1 MAKVKNERILMLVES
16 PNKVKSLKQ
25 FLPENYV
32 VMASVG
38 HICRIND
45 SGLYNMGID
54 PINNFKIDFKISPD
68 KKEVV
73 DKLKEQVKFADKVIL
88 ASDPD
93 REGEAIA
100 YHLKN
105 FLKIA
110 DDKYE
115 RVTYNEI
122 TKKAVM
128 EALNNPRKIDMQLVN
143 AALDR
148 SCRDKIV
155 GYRLSGIARNNVNAR
170 SVGNCQSPGLGMIV
184 DLEEEIENFKP
195 ETYFE
200 LYLHFTKN
208 NVEFKAKYNG
218 TENKNIS
225 KLKSLDE
232 CKEIVNECKKGK
244 YSILNVEKKDS
255 LENPKPPFITSTYQQ
270 EVSKKLGISV
280 EDAMSAAQKLFEG
293 IEING
298 QHVALITYHRTD
310 SMVLSEDFKTATKL
324 YVEEFYGKDLYVGQ
338 KKVKNSENAQEGHE
352 AIRPVDITMTPER
365 LSNHINNNR
374 LLKIY
379 EIIWKRAVASLLKP
393 AVFAN
398 TIYTIKNGKHRFG
411 MTSKELRDE
420 GYRKIYSYGS
430 DDDEKEEII
439 KETFN
444 KDEILENTSEEAL
457 EKQTTPPSRY
467 TEASFLKDLDKK
479 GIGRPSTYATIIHT
493 LLDQTRGYVKVEDK
507 HLVPTQ
513 LGIRLVHF
521 LKQNFP
527 SVVDTTNR
535 ANMEKTLDLISTG
548 KKDYI
553 EDLKEFYNNLD
564 DEIKKVSPDENE
576 EKICPECGSKLVI
589 RKGKFGLFY
598 GCSNYPSCKYI
609 QPIKKNSGSK

>member
-1 MAKVKNERILMLVES
+1 MAAVSNERILVIVES

-25 FLPENYV
+25 FLPDNYI

-54 PINNFKIDFKISPD
+54 PNNKFKIDFKVSAD

-73 DKLKEQVKFADKVIL
+73 DKLKEQVKFASKVIL

-110 DDKYE
+110 DNKYE

-122 TKKAVM
+122 TKKAVL
-128 EALNNPRKIDMQLVN
+128 EALQHPRKIDMQLVN

-155 GYRLSGIARNNVNAR
+155 GYRLSGIARNNVNAK

-184 DLEEEIENFKP
+184 DLEEEIENFVP
-195 ETYFE
+195 ETFFD

-208 NVEFKAKYNG
+208 NIEFKAKYLG
-218 TENKNIS
+218 TNKENVKN
-225 KLKSLDE
+225 LKTLDE
-232 CKEIVNECKKGK
+232 CKKIVNDCKKGK

-280 EDAMSAAQKLFEG
+280 EDAMSSAQKLFEG

-298 QHVALITYHRTD
+298 QHIALITYHRTD
-310 SMVLSEDFKTATKL
+310 SMILSEDFKTATKA
-324 YVEEFYGKDLYVGQ
+324 YIEEYYGKDLYVGQ

-365 LSNHINNNR
+365 LSKYITNNR

-398 TIYTIKNGKHRFG
+398 TIYTIQNGKHRFG
-411 MTSKELRDE
+411 MNSKELRDE

-444 KDEILENTSEEAL
+444 KDEILQNTSEEAI
-457 EKQTTPPSRY
+457 EKQTQPPTRY

-493 LLDQTRGYVKVEDK
+493 LLDQSRGYVKIEDK

-513 LGIRLVHF
+513 LGIQLVHF
-521 LKQNFP
+521 LKKNFP
-527 SVVDTTNR
+527 SVVETTNR
-535 ANMEKTLDLISTG
+535 ANMEKTLDLISNG
-548 KKDYI
+548 KKDYV
-553 EDLKEFYNNLD
+553 EDLTEFYNNLEE
-564 DEIKKVSPDENE
+564 EIKKVSPNE
-576 EKICPECGSKLVI
+576 GQEKICPECGKPMAI
-589 RKGKFGLFY
+589 RKGKYGIFY
-598 GCSNYPSCKYI
+598 GCTGYPNCKHLES
-609 QPIKKNSGSK
+609 IKKN